1 MFDFLS
7 FFRGHGT
14 PSAALWAA
22 VVLLCIPTAATA
34 QRFEVIAPTGRWVTD
49 QGEFLSTA
57 EERQLERKLATYED
71 TTSTQ
76 IIVVT
81 LPNLGGVDPGE
92 YATALGREWGV
103 GQKGQNNGVVIL
115 ASRDDRKVFI
125 ATGYGIEG
133 AIPDAVAGR
142 IIRSIIVPSF
152 REGRYY
158 DGFSRAADALILAAA
173 GEFEATAQPRYSEP
187 GPDFLGVIFWVV
199 ILIVILLSRSGR
211 GGGGKRYRSRQHGDL
226 PLILW
231 GSILNDALR
240 QGQRGG
246 GFGGGSGGFG
256 GFGGGGGFGGFGG
269 GGGSFGG
276 GGAGGSW

>member
-1 MFDFLS
+1 MVCL
-7 FFRGHGT
+7 
-14 PSAALWAA
+14 PAM
-22 VVLLCIPTAATA
+22 ATA
-34 QRFEVIAPTGRWVTD
+34 QRFDVIAPTGRWVTD
-49 QGEFLSTA
+49 QGDFLSPT
-57 EERQLERKLATYED
+57 EERQLEQKLAAYED

-81 LPNLGGVDPGE
+81 LPDLDGADPGE

-142 IIRSIIVPSF
+142 IIRNIIVPSF

-158 DGFSRAADALILAAA
+158 DGFSRAADALIQAAA
-173 GEFEATAQPRYSEP
+173 GEFEAEAEPRSR
-187 GPDFLGVIFWVV
+187 GPNVDVLGILFWVV